1 MAILL
6 NKEEFKLEQNVE
18 VGGMKSSLGG
28 KIVFDSQKGTA
39 KITVNITTKQMSFN
53 DSERAGFMRIL
64 NQQIEQAYDQ
74 ALSKIEQFF
83 QGQRPEGNLFSA
95 LKEIGGE
102 DEESE
107 EPKQEKASRRKKS
120 TAHADAPGGV
130 PMEV

>member
-74 ALSKIEQFF
+74 ALSKIEQ
-83 QGQRPEGNLFSA
+83 LTT
-95 LKEIGGE
+95 
-102 DEESE
+102 SE
-107 EPKQEKASRRKKS
+107 
-120 TAHADAPGGV
+120 
-130 PMEV
+130 

>member
-83 QGQRPEGNLFSA
+83 KGQRPEGNLFSA
-95 LKEIGGE
+95 LKEVGGE
-102 DEESE
+102 DEEPE
-107 EPKQEKASRRKKS
+107 EQPEQKPTGRRKKS
-120 TAHADAPGGV
+120 TIPDAGGV